1 MAGNFERLKAARL
14 FAAEIKNT
22 TIQVPKKG
30 SDQYETQLY
39 LTPTGAK
46 TARIMFVGTATEI
59 EDIGTDSSFFRMRV
73 SDPTG
78 VAFVTAG
85 QYQPEAARLIQELM
99 NKVPAF
105 VAVIGKLSLYT
116 NEGTTLVSIRAE
128 QIAIVDENVRNTWL
142 LETAKATFDR
152 IAALKA
158 SSDLEQEVAAAY
170 PTKEDYKELVKKI
183 LLDMKNAPAVA
194 MNPPA
199 APPAQKP
206 ASMEKPL
213 ASDPE
218 TPVSEE
224 DMKSFVEQQIITRN
238 TKGQGVKIEALGN
251 QCKGAGMKLSQLET
265 AIQGLMNEGRIYE
278 PKLGVVMPTG
288 A

>member
-30 SDQYETQLY
+30 SDQYESQLY

-59 EDIGTDSSFFRMRV
+59 EDIGTDSNFFRMRV

-85 QYQPEAARLIQELM
+85 QYQPEAARILQELM

-105 VAVIGKLSLYT
+105 VAVIGKLSMYT
-116 NEGTTLVSIRAE
+116 NEGTILVSIRAE

-158 SSDLEQEVAAAY
+158 GSDLEQEVAAAY
-170 PTKEDYKELVKKI
+170 PTKEDYKELVRKV
-183 LLDMKNAPAVA
+183 LMDMKNAPS

-199 APPAQKP
+199 PQSAQKP
-206 ASMEKPL
+206 ASVEKPP

-218 TPVSEE
+218 KPVSEE
-224 DMKSFVEQQIITRN
+224 DMKNFVEQKIISMN
-238 TKGQGVKIEALGN
+238 TGKGVKIETLSN
-251 QCKGAGMKLSQLET
+251 PCKGAGMKVTQLET

-278 PKLGVVMPTG
+278 PRLGVVMPTG
-288 A
+288 V

>member
-22 TIQVPKKG
+22 TIQVPKKS
-30 SDQYETQLY
+30 SDQYESQLY

-105 VAVIGKLSLYT
+105 VAVIGKLSMYT

-158 SSDLEQEVAAAY
+158 CSDLEQEVAAAY
-170 PTKEDYKELVKKI
+170 PTKDDYKELVRKV
-183 LLDMKNAPAVA
+183 LMDMKNAPS
-194 MNPPA
+194 MNPQA
-199 APPAQKP
+199 APSAQKP
-206 ASMEKPL
+206 ASMEKPP

-218 TPVSEE
+218 KPVSEE
-224 DMKSFVEQQIITRN
+224 DMKNFVEQKIISMN
-238 TKGQGVKIEALGN
+238 TGKGVKIETLSN
-251 QCKGAGMKLSQLET
+251 PCKGAGMKVTQLET

-278 PKLGVVMPTG
+278 PRLGVVMPTG
-288 A
+288 V

>member
-22 TIQVPKKG
+22 TIQVPKNG
-30 SDQYETQLY
+30 SDQYESQLY
-39 LTPTGAK
+39 LTPTDAK

-105 VAVIGKLSLYT
+105 VAVIGKLSMYT

-170 PTKEDYKELVKKI
+170 PTKEDYKELVRKV
-183 LLDMKNAPAVA
+183 LMDMKNAPS

-199 APPAQKP
+199 APSALKP
-206 ASMEKPL
+206 ASMEKPK

-218 TPVSEE
+218 KPVSEE
-224 DMKSFVEQQIITRN
+224 DMKNFVEQKIISMN
-238 TKGQGVKIEALGN
+238 TGKGVKIETLSN
-251 QCKGAGMKLSQLET
+251 PCKGAGMKVTQLET

-278 PKLGVVMPTG
+278 PRLGVVMPTG
-288 A
+288 V